1 MSTCIWSIYIS
12 IDTVFVEFVT
22 PIGISLINDAV
33 NKEST
38 ELIVPNHYG

>member
-1 MSTCIWSIYIS
+1 M
-12 IDTVFVEFVT
+12 DTVFIELVT

-38 ELIVPNHYG
+38 ELIVPYHYG